1 VCIDACGS
9 RLKSRWEQNAYGQVA
24 QRPTAQRDAPRG
36 PWQGATVTTQDEERP
51 VAVFD
56 IDGVLADVRHRLHL
70 VDGRRKDWDGFF
82 AAAAQDPPLAEGVQL
97 ARASAEDCDVVYLTG
112 RPEHC
117 RADTLAWLDRHGL
130 PPGPLSMRRGRDF
143 RPSRVAKLEQL
154 RRLARRRTVA
164 VAVDDDVQVCDAYER
179 AGFRVLRAGW
189 MATAPPP
196 AGRGR
201 PTASPSAVQQVLHE
215 AQEESGRT

>member
-1 VCIDACGS
+1 
-9 RLKSRWEQNAYGQVA
+9 VA
-24 QRPTAQRDAPRG
+24 GFA
-36 PWQGATVTTQDEERP
+36 ATQEEAAVTTPDEDRP
-51 VAVFD
+51 LAVFD

-70 VDGRRKDWDGFF
+70 VEGRPKDWDGFF
-82 AAAAQDPPLAEGVQL
+82 AAAADDPPLTEGVQL

-112 RPEHC
+112 RPERC

-130 PPGPLSMRRGRDF
+130 PPGPLSMRRSRDF

-164 VAVDDDVQVCDAYER
+164 VAVDDDAQVCDAYER

-196 AGRGR
+196 LRARGR
-201 PTASPSAVQQVLHE
+201 AASPEDVERVLHE
-215 AQEESGRT
+215 AQERSGRT

>member
-1 VCIDACGS
+1 M
-9 RLKSRWEQNAYGQVA
+9 
-24 QRPTAQRDAPRG
+24 TG
-36 PWQGATVTTQDEERP
+36 PEHDRP

-70 VDGRRKDWDGFF
+70 VEGRPKDWDGFF
-82 AAAAQDPPLAEGVQL
+82 AAAPDDPPLAEGVQL

-112 RPEHC
+112 RPERC

-143 RPSRVAKLEQL
+143 RPARIAKLELLQ
-154 RRLARRRTVA
+154 RLARTRTVA
-164 VAVDDDVQVCDAYER
+164 VVVDDDAQVCDAYEA

-196 AGRGR
+196 DTHSR
-201 PTASPSAVQQVLHE
+201 PAVASPAAVLHE